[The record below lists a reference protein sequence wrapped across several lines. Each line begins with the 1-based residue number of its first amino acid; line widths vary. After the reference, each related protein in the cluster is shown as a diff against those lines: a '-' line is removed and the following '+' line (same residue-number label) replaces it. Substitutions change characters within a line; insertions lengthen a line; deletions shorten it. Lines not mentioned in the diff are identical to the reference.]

1 MKGSKFGQGKEEI
14 KRRNL
19 RTIKGGLQG
28 EMLMGG
34 FKAFYESLLC
44 YCINAVVISNDRN
57 QCQIIALKERARG
70 RLVEESELNP

>member
-34 FKAFYESLLC
+34 FKAFYESLM
-44 YCINAVVISNDRN
+44 
-57 QCQIIALKERARG
+57 
-70 RLVEESELNP
+70 